1 MRKALRIFAVAPLLR
16 AASGFSKS
24 PENVPIA
31 YAIPMVHNAASP
43 PIQDCIRLPGTVAH
57 NAMLRSSAGIDAFS
71 LELRCNATT
80 MLENSHPKDLRIIQ
94 SRQQDAVARM
104 KEPVMMCGVRANVQ
118 SLNEGK
124 HFDFNEALCRCRLAQ
139 QSSEMCADIED
150 FVVKTQ
156 CRSDYEPG
164 TGYCA
169 AIGASDKT
177 FSVAIPD
184 DCTALLAGSVSFLS
198 LRLEKEFDIDET
210 AMKIEESI
218 VLTEG
223 PAYYLAWKALQR
235 FTGFTEAEFFCAES
249 VKDVEI
255 LPSYENQLY
264 IYAREIGESK
274 QVPVAAL
281 ALREIDETFILTI
294 RDATTSFEGRL
305 SATTSHALTHLA
317 EFPGAVHEGYALMAE
332 SMFPSLSVFF
342 HQWFLRNWD
351 PHRDNLMHPRILV
364 VGQGQFGGGVGALV
378 AYRLAKYFQ
387 RSDVAGTTRSKAR
400 VDAILFGATNV
411 GNAEF
416 ALAYRSMV
424 NGRNIVSRFHMDFF
438 PCETQQ
444 GCEVNT
450 TIPTGT
456 GPYTYSPLGGL
467 IEIDPETEPILEDSL
482 EYFSHGHAALHFPAQ
497 SICLPGCWVTKSFCK
512 YDTVDMC
519 DPSTC
524 SVLAKTS
531 PDVC

>member
-169 AIGASDKT
+169 
-177 FSVAIPD
+177 
-184 DCTALLAGSVSFLS
+184 
-198 LRLEKEFDIDET
+198 
-210 AMKIEESI
+210 
-218 VLTEG
+218 
-223 PAYYLAWKALQR
+223 
-235 FTGFTEAEFFCAES
+235 
-249 VKDVEI
+249 
-255 LPSYENQLY
+255 
-264 IYAREIGESK
+264 
-274 QVPVAAL
+274 
-281 ALREIDETFILTI
+281 
-294 RDATTSFEGRL
+294 ATTSFEGRL